1 MSERETTRNLREG
14 AFVQAGDHNLNDWGS
29 PTVTAPDDPTPIT
42 GATSGQP
49 VEDDT
54 RDESDAPAHGFA
66 LPYPVAGLLDADGSS
81 FVMLA
86 LDGTPLA
93 ANQQALTMLGADTVD
108 DLSTGSM
115 ARGVLRS
122 LLDHVPQ
129 QLLAETAAPGLG
141 TGGTWQGDFDHVG
154 NDGMHR
160 IYRATV
166 VVQHDETAT
175 GGGHIGIIT
184 HDVTIARDEAAR
196 LRHRASHDPLTG
208 LANRRQ
214 ILTLLAHAIA
224 DQRGRPGHV
233 AAVFIDVDRLKY
245 VNDALGHEV
254 GDRLLVSTAQRLS
267 EATRPTDH
275 VARIGGDEFLV
286 VCTELADPLAALD
299 IAERI
304 RRALSGRLRV
314 NQLDLAFG
322 VSIGVAMS
330 DPDLLDLNEDDA
342 AAALISNADTAM
354 YEAKKSGR
362 ARVVLFTSQMR
373 SAARDRT
380 ELAAA
385 LAHAVAEHQLEV
397 DYQPVVSALTDS
409 VVGAEALVRWNHPT
423 RGRIDPAMFVSIAE
437 ESGSIGRLGEF
448 VLEQAMADTQ
458 RWLEQRLVSPDFA
471 VHVNVSHMQL
481 ASASF
486 VNLVV
491 AMLRQHRLRPSQ
503 LILEAREAALLTRNV
518 EVERS
523 VRALRRLGIRVAIDN
538 FGTGAN
544 ALSILTDIGADIL
557 KLDGSLALP
566 SGSSDSDTRLV
577 RAIVLLAHALS
588 MQVVAERVSGPEQ
601 LRRLRAAGCDMVQG
615 NLLGDPVSAE
625 RFAVRISG

>member
-1 MSERETTRNLREG
+1 M
-14 AFVQAGDHNLNDWGS
+14 
-29 PTVTAPDDPTPIT
+29 
-42 GATSGQP
+42 
-49 VEDDT
+49 
-54 RDESDAPAHGFA
+54 
-66 LPYPVAGLLDADGSS
+66 
-81 FVMLA
+81 
-86 LDGTPLA
+86 
-93 ANQQALTMLGADTVD
+93 
-108 DLSTGSM
+108 
-115 ARGVLRS
+115 LRS

-129 QLLAETAAPGLG
+129 QLLAESALPGIG
-141 TGGTWQGDFDHVG
+141 AGGTWQGDFDHTG
-154 NDGMHR
+154 TDGAHR

-166 VVQHDETAT
+166 VVHHDEAVL

-214 ILTLLAHAIA
+214 ILTRLANAIG

-254 GDRLLVSTAQRLS
+254 GDRLLVSTAQRLA

-330 DPDLLDLNEDDA
+330 DADLLDLNEDDG

-385 LAHAVAEHQLEV
+385 LAHAISERQLEV

-448 VLEQAMADTQ
+448 VLEQAMADAQ
-458 RWLEQRLVSPDFA
+458 RWLEQRLVTSDFA

-486 VNLVV
+486 VNMVV
-491 AMLRQHRLRPSQ
+491 SMLRQHRLRPSQ
-503 LILEAREAALLTRNV
+503 LVLEAREAALLTRNV

-577 RAIVLLAHALS
+577 RAIVLLAHALN

-625 RFAVRISG
+625 RFAVRVSA